1 MRWPGRTAARRR
13 SSLEQKRRGEA
24 KTRRRNCALCHGGGV
39 AAQGTRKEVKPYIRT
54 RERMIPTLLNWTRAW
69 DTVDGIT
76 AGTARHGTARTWCG
90 IMASLR
96 RGIILTFDGVG
107 FCLCTCSSAYA
118 YVESE
123 KKNYK
128 CAQGRFPMHMLLF
141 LTLPFFFPL
150 RNACLCCP
158 RRGKIM
164 VGCIRATLGF
174 VVLCVLDRVKSCAHA
189 CWTLGLHV

>member
-1 MRWPGRTAARRR
+1 
-13 SSLEQKRRGEA
+13 
-24 KTRRRNCALCHGGGV
+24 
-39 AAQGTRKEVKPYIRT
+39 
-54 RERMIPTLLNWTRAW
+54 MIPTLLNWTRAW

-123 KKNYK
+123 KKITNVPRE
-128 CAQGRFPMHMLLF
+128 GFPC
-141 LTLPFFFPL
+141 TCFFFLP
-150 RNACLCCP
+150 CLFFFRC
-158 RRGKIM
+158 
-164 VGCIRATLGF
+164 VTRAF
-174 VVLCVLDRVKSCAHA
+174 VALEGEK
-189 CWTLGLHV
+189 